1 MLNAAVVGLGWWG
14 KQIVTCLEGS
24 EKIAVKRGVDVD
36 VAGVQGFADAQGLA
50 LGDSYEDVLADDG
63 IDAVIL
69 VTPHALHEEQVLAA
83 AAAGKQIFCEKP
95 FALSADAAKRMLEAC
110 DKAGL
115 KAVGIGHERRFEP
128 ALEAMKG
135 HLDSGDFGTL
145 IHIECNW
152 SHNNF
157 TKAATAASTWRK
169 DPNQAPLGTLTALGV
184 HITDYFQSLAGP
196 VARLKATSTHRS
208 DLFPGNDV
216 VVVQFAFES
225 GVTGYMCN
233 IATTPFHSAIKVFGD
248 KGWGEAREN
257 SNVDI
262 PEPAT
267 LTTRWLDEELTVQ
280 TYQTQNVVRAN
291 LEQWADAAAGN
302 GDYRF
307 TRDHLLHNVE
317 ILQAIVASAES
328 GEEVAVR

>member
-1 MLNAAVVGLGWWG
+1 MLNAAVIGLGWWG
-14 KQIVTCLEGS
+14 KQIVTSLS
-24 EKIAVKRGVDVD
+24 DSDVIAVRRGVDVNLD
-36 VAGVQGFADAQGLA
+36 GVRDFAAVQGFG
-50 LGDSYEDVLADDG
+50 LGDSYDDVLADKD

-69 VTPHALHEEQVLAA
+69 VTPHALHEGQVLAA
-83 AAAGKQIFCEKP
+83 AAAGKQVFCEKP
-95 FALSADAAKRMLEAC
+95 FALSSEAARRMLAAC
-110 DKAGL
+110 QQAGL

-128 ALEAMKG
+128 ALEAMKN

-157 TKAATAASTWRK
+157 TKASTGGSSWRK
-169 DPNQAPLGTLTALGV
+169 DAKQAPLGTLTALGV

-196 VARLKATSTHRS
+196 VAHSRS

-216 VVVQFAFES
+216 VTVQFTFES
-225 GVTGYMCN
+225 GVTGFMCN

-267 LTTRWLDEELTVQ
+267 LTTRWLDEELTTQ
-280 TYQTQNVVRAN
+280 TYASQNTVKAN
-291 LEQWADAAAGN
+291 LEQWAHAAQGN

-307 TRDHLLHNVE
+307 TPDHLLHNVE
-317 ILQAIVASAES
+317 ILQAIVTSAET
-328 GEEVAVR
+328 GEEVEVR